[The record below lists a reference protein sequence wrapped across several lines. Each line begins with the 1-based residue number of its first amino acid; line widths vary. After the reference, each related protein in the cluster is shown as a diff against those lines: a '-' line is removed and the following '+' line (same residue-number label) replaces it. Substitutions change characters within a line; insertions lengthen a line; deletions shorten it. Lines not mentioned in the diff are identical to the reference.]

1 MSSSND
7 PQPEWPDNVQKNGE
21 LFYLELSQE
30 EEEAAA
36 DRSSRAR
43 ISEGKRDSGD
53 RGDTRE
59 GGMPSGSVSKTQ
71 LRTAWVYLNPKGVGD
86 SGALPL
92 LEALLGVVRRP
103 GKRNGAAMGR
113 EERLTVDGLI
123 PGGPASKCGHVLI
136 GDVLVAVGNVE
147 VNAENI
153 EQVLAGIAEPSQVR
167 LTLATPWSSSRAA
180 APSISPPT
188 RPLLG
193 DDGSETQMFAA
204 RIPHALMYLSLKMDT
219 KSPQDEEEILYQYPA
234 SEAAARLKGAR
245 GIFLTLCDMLD
256 SVTGAHV
263 VSSTLLLD
271 KHLVHVGYWKE
282 GHALLVL
289 GLPAE
294 RVPLLS
300 LQSLVGDVVRTLQFT
315 HGSLERAFG
324 KTEGTVQLDHFFRL
338 FFLRLLRPSDSP
350 PAPPA
355 DDAENIFL
363 DGLPAV
369 RWLTLPVQVKTNVD
383 SVLSDFEASDFG
395 EMSEDSF
402 GLRRLYGILGSCL
415 FYKSYLIASHL
426 PKEDLLDVCLY
437 IRHYRLLS
445 AERRRRRRTGQL
457 LIWREVFLQ
466 GPLPRRHF
474 LLIVGLGCWLQC
486 VLLEARSC
494 ARHSD
499 ASPGPD
505 CIYVDQAKAT
515 LLRLEI
521 LEEAVED
528 RLNAPAAPRLFCAD
542 WFLQAGPSQAHLDG
556 PFGEKTQD
564 WRGEGHTDTG
574 AQWTKRS
581 NPFYLSA
588 LMKTLSRRDADEMPG
603 ASRLSVGAENILFHY
618 LLMETV
624 QGIFIGPTLTDEAQL
639 GGSVHPLLVR
649 NFHRCCLSIR
659 AVFKENMSLQ
669 GQRAA
674 GRPGGVG
681 PVKEHGVLFQFL
693 PENRTEQRK
702 AAPTL
707 TYWVI
712 GRLLLEPVPQEFY
725 VCFHD
730 SVPEVP
736 VEMAFRLSF
745 GLAT

>member
-1 MSSSND
+1 
-7 PQPEWPDNVQKNGE
+7 
-21 LFYLELSQE
+21 
-30 EEEAAA
+30 
-36 DRSSRAR
+36 
-43 ISEGKRDSGD
+43 
-53 RGDTRE
+53 
-59 GGMPSGSVSKTQ
+59 MPSASVSKTK
-71 LRTAWVYLNPKGVGD
+71 LKTVCVYLDPKRVGD

-103 GKRNGAAMGR
+103 GKRNGAAIGR

-167 LTLATPWSSSRAA
+167 LTLATPWSRSGAA
-180 APSISPPT
+180 APSAPISPPT

-193 DDGSETQMFAA
+193 DDASETQTFAA
-204 RIPHALMYLSLKMDT
+204 HIPHALMYLSLKMDT

-245 GIFLTLCDMLD
+245 GIFLTVCDMLD

-300 LQSLVGDVVRTLQFT
+300 LQSLVGDVVRTLRFT

-324 KTEGTVQLDHFFRL
+324 RTEGTAQLDHFFRL
-338 FFLRLLRPSDSP
+338 FFLRLLRPSHSP

-355 DDAENIFL
+355 DNSENIFL

-369 RWLTLPVQVKTNVD
+369 RWLTLPVRVKTNVD

-395 EMSEDSF
+395 EMSDDSF

-415 FYKSYLIASHL
+415 FYKSYLIAGHL
-426 PKEDLLDVCLY
+426 SKEDLLDVCLY
-437 IRHYRLLS
+437 MRHYRLLS
-445 AERRRRRRTGQL
+445 AEWRRTGQL

-474 LLIVGLGCWLQC
+474 LLIVGSGCWLQC
-486 VLLEARSC
+486 VLLEARGR

-505 CIYVDQAKAT
+505 CVYVNQAKAT
-515 LLRLEI
+515 LLRLAI

-528 RLNAPAAPRLFCAD
+528 RLSAPAAPRLFCAD
-542 WFLQAGPSQAHLDG
+542 WFLQAGPPSQAHLDG
-556 PFGEKTQD
+556 LFGEKTQD

-581 NPFYLSA
+581 NPFYLST
-588 LMKTLSRRDADEMPG
+588 LMKTLSRRDADEMPS

-624 QGIFIGPTLTDEAQL
+624 QGIFIAPTLTDEAQL
-639 GGSVHPLLVR
+639 GGSVHPLLVG
-649 NFHRCCLSIR
+649 NFYRCCLSIR
-659 AVFKENMSLQ
+659 AVFKESMSLQ
-669 GQRAA
+669 RQPAA
-674 GRPGGVG
+674 GGVG
-681 PVKEHGVLFQFL
+681 PVKEHGVLFQFV
-693 PENRTEQRK
+693 PKNWTEQTK